1 MLASMSPLFSIIVL
15 ASLTLMVGCD
25 RTEVRTSTNATP
37 PETSAS
43 ASSPEPASPE
53 LTSSLTTIRAADAA
67 GRELEV
73 PYVTTPMEIVDKIL
87 EMGKVDREDVLY
99 DLGSGDGRIV
109 IRAAQ
114 KYGTRGI
121 GYDLDPARIKESNE
135 AAEKRVSPTWC
146 SLFSR
151 TSSRSI

>member
-1 MLASMSPLFSIIVL
+1 M
-15 ASLTLMVGCD
+15 
-25 RTEVRTSTNATP
+25 
-37 PETSAS
+37 
-43 ASSPEPASPE
+43 
-53 LTSSLTTIRAADAA
+53 
-67 GRELEV
+67 
-73 PYVTTPMEIVDKIL
+73 TTPMEIVDKIL

-151 TSSRSI
+151 TSSTSI